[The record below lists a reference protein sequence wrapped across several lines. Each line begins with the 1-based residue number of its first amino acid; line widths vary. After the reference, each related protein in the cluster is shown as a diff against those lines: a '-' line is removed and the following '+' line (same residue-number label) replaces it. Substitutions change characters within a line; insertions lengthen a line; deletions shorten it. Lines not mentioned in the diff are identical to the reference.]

1 MFVAQSIRQPE
12 QFYYANTLSS
22 AKRWKT
28 RRGAGNAAA
37 QYPNSYLVI
46 EESEI
51 GSEDHRSLF
60 VAARIEVEKAA
71 ERAYRAHSSAALILE
86 RADSYFENLAVLA
99 WERYQQLTQLQEGAG

>member
-12 QFYYANTLSS
+12 QFYYAHTLSS
-22 AKRWKT
+22 AQRWKT
-28 RRGAGNAAA
+28 RRGADSAAA
-37 QYPNSYLVI
+37 KYPGSYLVI

-51 GSEDHRSLF
+51 GSERHRSLF

-71 ERAYRAHSSAALILE
+71 ERAYRTHSSAALIID
-86 RADSYFENLAVLA
+86 RPDSHFENLAVLA